1 MSYWLPCWRSMRMPS
16 VTGTRQGTR
25 RFYVGMAIAVLITV
39 FLGFSRFPAARSFV
53 AEDGTATVRWSDV
66 RFITGALD
74 DPRQFRRGLFGTTV
88 ILAPDGSIR
97 ESRLGP

>member
-1 MSYWLPCWRSMRMPS
+1 
-16 VTGTRQGTR
+16 
-25 RFYVGMAIAVLITV
+25 V